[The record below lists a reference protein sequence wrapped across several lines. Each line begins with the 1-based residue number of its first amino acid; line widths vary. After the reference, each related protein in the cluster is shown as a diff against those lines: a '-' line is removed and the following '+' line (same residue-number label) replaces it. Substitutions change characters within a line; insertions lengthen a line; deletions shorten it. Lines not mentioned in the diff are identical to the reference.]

1 MYTHCANHTTPQ
13 PNTNFASLTPA
24 SDLNDLHHVPGS
36 GLLLSANEGIQM
48 GAYFVPQLGP
58 APRWASFLEN
68 MTEELE
74 DGGAAARG
82 VYEDFKFVSREE
94 LTQYVSSLPFTSSC
108 RRLSICHL

>member
-1 MYTHCANHTTPQ
+1 M
-13 PNTNFASLTPA
+13 
-24 SDLNDLHHVPGS
+24 NDLHHVPGS

-74 DGGAAARG
+74 DGEATTRG
-82 VYEDFKFVSREE
+82 VKYDC
-94 LTQYVSSLPFTSSC
+94 LA
-108 RRLSICHL
+108 RLRARTLAEGYCGRFGI